1 MTQASPRNVTQMS
14 ENQRGRSDHEGMN
27 MQAEIRQRAY
37 ELYEERGRHDGCELE
52 DWIQAEQE
60 IRDKFGLRK
69 AA

>member
-1 MTQASPRNVTQMS
+1 MTQASPRNVMQMS
-14 ENQRGRSDHEGMN
+14 KNQSGHSDHEGV
-27 MQAEIRQRAY
+27 QEEIIRLRAY
-37 ELYEERGRHDGCELE
+37 ELYEERGRHDGHQLE